1 MSWITTA
8 ESQRRS
14 RGGLLGKLF
23 YVFHE
28 RQIYLR
34 SDNDIQFIRLTPAI
48 QVFGLALLL
57 GALGW
62 TAYATINI
70 AFKDQLIAIKEKR
83 MEEARL
89 AYEARVDE
97 VRASLDQLND
107 KLLLD
112 QGVYLRKVDEV
123 KAEYDLLVKQHERLV
138 AFFRQGW
145 MPLRDDALRKDAADV
160 SGKGSFSDSPEAFS
174 AKYAAE
180 FATEHDVL
188 QPLADMRSLHREL
201 GQMQSA
207 LLGEASDYNSAKIDK
222 ANALRISLGLPPV
235 SAETDPPKLADAAGG
250 PFIATAFARTEPVIV
265 DEKMAEIAKQVGIYE
280 RIKAEIA
287 ALPLV
292 KPMSADAEITSEYG
306 YRNDPFRRVP
316 AMHAGVDFRGSWGSS
331 VTATADGIVTG
342 AGWDG
347 AYGKRVEISHD
358 NGVTTR
364 YAHLSSVAVTIG
376 QRVKRGAVVGRIGST
391 GRSTGPH
398 LHYETRVNG
407 EAIDPVRFWRTSDD
421 LQALSTE

>member
-1 MSWITTA
+1 
-8 ESQRRS
+8 
-14 RGGLLGKLF
+14 
-23 YVFHE
+23 
-28 RQIYLR
+28 
-34 SDNDIQFIRLTPAI
+34 
-48 QVFGLALLL
+48 
-57 GALGW
+57 
-62 TAYATINI
+62 
-70 AFKDQLIAIKEKR
+70 
-83 MEEARL
+83 
-89 AYEARVDE
+89 
-97 VRASLDQLND
+97 
-107 KLLLD
+107 
-112 QGVYLRKVDEV
+112 
-123 KAEYDLLVKQHERLV
+123 
-138 AFFRQGW
+138 
-145 MPLRDDALRKDAADV
+145 
-160 SGKGSFSDSPEAFS
+160 
-174 AKYAAE
+174 
-180 FATEHDVL
+180 
-188 QPLADMRSLHREL
+188 
-201 GQMQSA
+201 MQSA